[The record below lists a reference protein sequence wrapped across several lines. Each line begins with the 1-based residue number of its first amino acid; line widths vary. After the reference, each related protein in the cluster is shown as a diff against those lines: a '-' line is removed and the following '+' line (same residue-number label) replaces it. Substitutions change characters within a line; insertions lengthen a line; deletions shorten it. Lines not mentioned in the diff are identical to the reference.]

1 MKLALIVGTRPNF
14 IKAYA
19 ILHEA
24 RKRDIKIDLIHTAQ
38 HYDFNM
44 DKIFFDSMGIPE
56 PDYRFP
62 IPGLSSTEFFGFC
75 YSYLCNLFHTNKY
88 DMVLVVG
95 DVNSTLIGALAAKH
109 CGTKL
114 AHIEAGLRSFDK
126 TMPEEMNRILVDQMS
141 DYLFVTEPSGVCNLE
156 NEGITKNVHSV
167 GNTMIDTL
175 CHMMP
180 KIDQIYSDNG
190 EYALCTFHRASNVDD
205 KSSLILVL
213 RHVLYAAG
221 KLPVIFPV
229 HPRTMAKLQEMKSPI
244 LNNPRVSFINP
255 MGYLPFMSSVKHA
268 KFVFTDS
275 GGIQE
280 ETTFLGVP
288 CFTIRE
294 STERPITVEWGSN
307 ILLGTSIDEFKKHVD
322 MLLAGH
328 LRKTPKCDFWDG
340 KAAERILDV
349 LL

>member
-24 RKRDIKIDLIHTAQ
+24 QKRNIKIDLIHTAQ

-56 PDYRFP
+56 PDYKFP

-75 YSYLCNLFHTNKY
+75 YSYLCNLFQKNKY

-95 DVNSTLIGALAAKH
+95 DVNSTLISALAAKH
-109 CGTKL
+109 CGIKL

-126 TMPEEMNRILVDQMS
+126 TMPEEMNRTLVDHMS
-141 DYLFVTEPSGVCNLE
+141 DYLFATEPSGMFNLE
-156 NEGITKNVHSV
+156 NEGITKNVHQS

-180 KIDQIYSDNG
+180 KIDQIPITKG

-205 KSSLILVL
+205 HASLILIL
-213 RHVLYAAG
+213 KHVLYAAG
-221 KLPVIFPV
+221 KLTVIFPI
-229 HPRTMAKLQEMKSPI
+229 HPRTRAKLQEMKAP
-244 LNNPRVSFINP
+244 LLTNPSVRCTLP
-255 MGYLPFMSSVKHA
+255 MGYLPFMSMVKHA

-275 GGIQE
+275 GGLQE

-288 CFTIRE
+288 CFTLRT
-294 STERPITVEWGSN
+294 STERPITITNGSN
-307 ILLGTSIDEFKKHVD
+307 YLIKDLEDFKKHVD
-322 MLLAGH
+322 MLLAGQ
-328 LRKTPKCDFWDG
+328 LNPPPKCDFWDG
-340 KAAERILDV
+340 KAAERILNI